1 LGQYEVAI
9 EAYSSA
15 TNRYHRRAE
24 VLEAYVQIA
33 ACYRKLGKTVE
44 AKSTLEQAKYALK
57 HLPEDAVVDETT
69 NYDRE
74 EWTRLLDT
82 LDTL

>member
-1 LGQYEVAI
+1 M
-9 EAYSSA
+9 
-15 TNRYHRRAE
+15 
-24 VLEAYVQIA
+24 LEAYVQIA
-33 ACYRKLGKTVE
+33 ACYRRLGMPVE

-57 HLPEDAVVDETT
+57 HIPEEALVDGTT

-82 LDTL
+82 LETL